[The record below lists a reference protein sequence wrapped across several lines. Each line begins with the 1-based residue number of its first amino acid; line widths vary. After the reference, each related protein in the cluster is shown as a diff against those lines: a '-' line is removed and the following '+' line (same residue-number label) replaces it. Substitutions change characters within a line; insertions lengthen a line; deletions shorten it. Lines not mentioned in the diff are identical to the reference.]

1 MEKTGRMRLLDMIDA
16 HLQKH
21 HVEDNQQGTACFV
34 VGLVWFD
41 LVFFEGGVSRPGFL
55 VWPWLS

>member
-21 HVEDNQQGTACFV
+21 HVEDNQQGKACFV

-41 LVFFEGGVSRPGFL
+41 LVWFGFF
-55 VWPWLS
+55 